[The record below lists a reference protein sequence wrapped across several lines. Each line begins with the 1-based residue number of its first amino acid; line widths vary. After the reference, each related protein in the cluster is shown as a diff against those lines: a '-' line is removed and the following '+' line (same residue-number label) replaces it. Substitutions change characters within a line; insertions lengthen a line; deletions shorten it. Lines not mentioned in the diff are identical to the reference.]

1 VRSKYS
7 EGMPDDIDAV
17 AREVSALYLAAER
30 SVLRRQ
36 PGVRPLEKLSLHVLA
51 RLHDE
56 GPMRSSALAGLVRLD
71 LSTVSRHVASLE
83 AEGLVARQPDPAD
96 RRASLV
102 AVTPAGTAAMAARRK
117 RRRERMERIL
127 AGWSTDDRRQL
138 ARLLA
143 RFNADIERAE
153 EPLAGGTR
161 G

>member
-1 VRSKYS
+1 
-7 EGMPDDIDAV
+7 M
-17 AREVSALYLAAER
+17 
-30 SVLRRQ
+30 
-36 PGVRPLEKLSLHVLA
+36 
-51 RLHDE
+51 
-56 GPMRSSALAGLVRLD
+56 
-71 LSTVSRHVASLE
+71 ASLE